1 MHELTCNL
9 HMHTRYSDS
18 TGLHRDIARAA
29 LRAGLDVVI
38 VTDHNVWVQGFEGY
52 YREAGRRVLMLV
64 GEEIHDQDREPQ
76 KNHLLVLG
84 ADREL
89 ATLAD
94 DPQALIDAVRAA
106 GGLSFLAHP
115 VDPEQKAIGERD
127 ISWVDRDVRGFTG
140 VELWNAFSEFKGR
153 IPSLLH
159 ALFYVFFPQFIA
171 LAPFPGAL
179 QLWDEM
185 LSHGRPVAALAG
197 SDAHAL
203 QRTLGPL
210 RKVLFPYEFHFRA
223 INTHLLVPQ
232 APTGDLQHDRAQVLQ
247 ALEHGHAFIGN
258 DSLAPT
264 RGFRFSAQG
273 RETSAGM
280 GEEISAS
287 GGLTLQ
293 ARLPGMGETRLLRD
307 GRLLRTWQNQEAFS
321 HTITDPGVYR
331 VEVYRRHLG
340 RRRGWIFSN
349 PIYVK

>member
-1 MHELTCNL
+1 LHELICNL
-9 HMHTRYSDS
+9 HMHTRYSDGS
-18 TGLHRDIARAA
+18 GLHRDIARAA

-38 VTDHNVWVQGFEGY
+38 VTDHNVWTIGFEGY

-84 ADREL
+84 ANREL

-115 VDPEQKAIGERD
+115 VDPEQKAIGEKD

-140 VELWNAFSEFKGR
+140 IELWNAFSEFKGR
-153 IPSLLH
+153 IPTMLH
-159 ALFYVFFPQFIA
+159 AIFYVFFPGFIA
-171 LAPFPGAL
+171 LAPFPQTLA
-179 QLWDEM
+179 LWDE
-185 LSHGRPVAALAG
+185 LLARGRPVAALAG

-203 QRTLGPL
+203 QRNLGPL
-210 RKVLFPYEFHFRA
+210 RRELFPYEWHFRA
-223 INTHLLVPQ
+223 INTHILVPQ
-232 APTGDLQHDRAQVLQ
+232 PPTGELDPDREQVLE
-247 ALEHGHAFIGN
+247 AVAAGHMFVGN
-258 DSLAPT
+258 DSIAPT

-273 RETSAGM
+273 REASAIM
-280 GEEISAS
+280 GDEISPR

-293 ARLPGMGETRLLRD
+293 ARLPGMGEARLLHN
-307 GRLLRTWQNQEAFS
+307 GQVAGTWRNREAFS
-321 HTITDPGVYR
+321 YTTDTPGVYR